1 MNNRRHSRAPTTSVS
16 RLAWATINNKSF
28 TVLIAPPP
36 RRLKQVRRPSL
47 AASMLFYLAATI
59 VLVAPGAS
67 VARAETPAG
76 LLTITSEPSFLP
88 PQRNWKRLGVADWEL
103 RHLERFHRGD
113 GYEGWNIAYKSLD
126 LNMTGVLT
134 RPNIREDDQIKYPL
148 VVLNHGSDRGV
159 DPRYRAVALDLARRG
174 YVVLAP
180 TFRGRA
186 GPEGRSEGV
195 VQIGRNEVI
204 DLLQLAQLGRKL
216 EYVDSRRMAVIG
228 EGHGATAT
236 LLAIERS
243 NIFRAAVIVS
253 PLMFSGMAEYGF
265 AGINRLVELQG
276 ELFGRELSRTELVR
290 ELYAREMFRYAKR
303 IRTPMLFIHTDTD
316 PSYVDQRRF
325 LGVAAEATAKPR
337 VREFRGMFPT
347 FLTAADDGTRP
358 PQWHEERDRAW
369 EEIFFFLDEQMPPP
383 ASEAHAKK

>member
-1 MNNRRHSRAPTTSVS
+1 M
-16 RLAWATINNKSF
+16 LCYFATG
-28 TVLIAPPP
+28 
-36 RRLKQVRRPSL
+36 
-47 AASMLFYLAATI
+47 I
-59 VLVAPGAS
+59 VLALSYATVAQ
-67 VARAETPAG
+67 AETPAR
-76 LLTITSEPSFLP
+76 LLTITSEPSFMP
-88 PQRNWKRLGVADWEL
+88 AQRNWKRLGVADWEM

-134 RPNIREDDQIKYPL
+134 RPYIREDDEIKYPL
-148 VVLNHGSDRGV
+148 VVLSHGSDRGV

-216 EYVDSRRMAVIG
+216 EYVDSQRMAVLG
-228 EGHGATAT
+228 EGHGATAA

-243 NIFRAAVIVS
+243 NVFRAAVVVS
-253 PLMFSGMAEYGF
+253 PLIFSGMAEYGF

-290 ELYAREMFRYAKR
+290 ELYAREMLRHAKR
-303 IRTPMLFIHTDTD
+303 IRTPILFIHTDVD
-316 PSYVDQRRF
+316 PSYSDQRRF
-325 LGVAAEATAKPR
+325 LSVASEAVVKPK
-337 VREFRGMFPT
+337 VREFPGMFPT

-358 PQWHEERDRAW
+358 PQWHDERDRAW
-369 EEIFFFLDEQMPPP
+369 EEIFYFLEEQMPEPP
-383 ASEAHAKK
+383 PEKDAK